1 MRNNLSL
8 LFLLLAHYSWAQ
20 HNGHHATAP
29 ATNHLSHLQACR
41 AETVYI
47 HNLPSPPL
55 MQGIGSSVLKIQTAS
70 DSAQLYFNQGI
81 SLLHDFWDLEAYRA
95 FKAAIR
101 HDSTAIMPYWGLLQS
116 VGPEEDSV
124 YAKNKKLAL
133 QQLKK
138 LVKDAGDKEKLYAE
152 SVLLRDS
159 LKGEAGQK
167 AYHKKLEHIVQKY
180 PEDVEAKL
188 FLAISVM
195 SGFDSDMNPREGQV
209 FSEYLLRDLL
219 RTHPEHHGVHHY
231 WIHLMENCCP
241 EQALESARILA
252 SLAPASGHIVHMP
265 GHIYYKL
272 GDYKRAYDAFIAAVR
287 VDSAYMKNQGI
298 KEVDDWN
305 YIHNI
310 NYLLA
315 NCAQD
320 GRHTEGMYY
329 AQKLKDMATTKDR
342 QKMYQ
347 RSFFNQGKLAPAKMQ
362 MAFGFW
368 DKAAQELALV
378 QDVDSVYSASG
389 MAYKD
394 GLLLFARGMDA
405 AGKNKLQNAM
415 VYSNE
420 LDALLWRNT
429 NQTGKDT
436 MIGKFLQNNLNA
448 ASLELQGC
456 IKTLQGD
463 YAHGLRLL
471 EQAKKKEKELGYGEP
486 PYYARPV
493 AMSIAAA
500 YEKQGMWDNAMEA
513 YNEVLKHHPHS
524 SYAYHGLAVVYRK
537 KGDLAKATEYENKT
551 KEVSQYGDRWL
562 YQFAKTK

>member
-1 MRNNLSL
+1 MRNMFSVL
-8 LFLLLAHYSWAQ
+8 LLLLACSSFAQ
-20 HNGHHATAP
+20 HDNHHSAAP

-41 AETVYI
+41 GQTVYI
-47 HNLPSPPL
+47 HNLPPPIL
-55 MQGIGSSVLKIQTAS
+55 MQGIGSSVLKIQTTS
-70 DSAQLYFNQGI
+70 DSTQLYFNQGI

-95 FKAAIR
+95 FKEAIR
-101 HDSTAIMPYWGLLQS
+101 HDSTALMPYWGLLQS
-116 VGPEEDSV
+116 VGPEEDTI
-124 YAKNKKLAL
+124 YAQNKALAL
-133 QQLKK
+133 RQLKK
-138 LVKDAGDKEKLYAE
+138 LVKNASDREKLYAE

-159 LKGEAGQK
+159 LKDEAGQK
-167 AYHKKLEHIVQKY
+167 AYHKKLEQLVQKY

-209 FSEYLLRDLL
+209 YSEYLLRDLL
-219 RTHPEHHGVHHY
+219 RTHPKHHGVHHY

-241 EQALESARILA
+241 EQALESANVLTA
-252 SLAPASGHIVHMP
+252 LAPSSGHIVHMP
-265 GHIYYKL
+265 GHVYYKL

-287 VDSAYMKNQGI
+287 VDSAYMKNQGV

-320 GRHTEGMYY
+320 GRHSEGMYY

-342 QKMYQ
+342 QKIYQ
-347 RSFFNQGKLAPAKMQ
+347 RVFFNQGKLAPAKMQ

-368 DKAAQELALV
+368 DKAALELDLIK
-378 QDVDSVYSASG
+378 DVDSVYSPKG
-389 MAYKD
+389 MAYKE
-394 GLLLFARGMDA
+394 GLSLFAKGMDA
-405 AGKNKLQNAM
+405 ASKNKLQNAVM
-415 VYSNE
+415 YSNA
-420 LDALLWRNT
+420 LDALLWRNA
-429 NQTGKDT
+429 NQAGKDT
-436 MIGKFLQNNLNA
+436 VIGKFLQNNLNA

-463 YAHGLRLL
+463 FAEGLWLL

-500 YEKQGMWDNAMEA
+500 NEMQGKWDNAIAA
-513 YNEVLKHHPHS
+513 YHEVLSHHPHS
-524 SYAYHGLAVVYRK
+524 SYAYHGLAVAYRK
-537 KGDLAKATEYENKT
+537 KGDLAKAAEYESKT
-551 KEVSQYGDRWL
+551 KEASRYGDKWL
-562 YQFAKTK
+562 YPFSKRQ